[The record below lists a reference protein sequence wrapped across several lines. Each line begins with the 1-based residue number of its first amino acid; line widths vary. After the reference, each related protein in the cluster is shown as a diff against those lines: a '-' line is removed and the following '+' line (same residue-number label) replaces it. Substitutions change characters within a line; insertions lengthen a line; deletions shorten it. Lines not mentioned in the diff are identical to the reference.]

1 MGGHGTWIIGA
12 TFPDRF
18 AAIAPSA
25 GWISFWSYAGA
36 GRPADPSPVEQM
48 LLRACSPSDTP
59 KLARNYKHYG
69 VYILHGDKDDNVP
82 VEQARTM
89 VKRLAR
95 FHRDFAYHEEP
106 GAGHWWGNACVDWP
120 PLFDFL
126 KQHTRPATKDVRR
139 VEFAT
144 ASPGVSARCDWAS
157 IEAQI
162 HPLQISSIDLQFDPE
177 KGEIVGQTRNV
188 ARLTL
193 DLGAIK
199 PGKDAATISIA
210 LDEQK
215 KIESIPWPKD
225 DSPIRLVR
233 DGEGWSVQDRPPAG
247 VKSPRRYGPFKEA
260 FRNRMIFVYGT
271 KGTAEENAWA
281 FAKTRFD
288 AEALWYRGNA
298 SIDVLADADFDL
310 SRAAGR
316 NVILYGNADTNAAWK
331 SLLGGSPVKVR
342 RGEVMVGQRKLSG
355 DDLACLFIRPLPGSD
370 DCSVGVVSGS
380 GMAGMR
386 LTDRLP
392 YFLSGVGYPDC
403 TIIGPE
409 MLVDGSKGVRMA
421 GFFGN
426 DWSVE
431 DGEFAWKDAGKSSN
445 DAE

>member
-1 MGGHGTWIIGA
+1 
-12 TFPDRF
+12 
-18 AAIAPSA
+18 
-25 GWISFWSYAGA
+25 
-36 GRPADPSPVEQM
+36 
-48 LLRACSPSDTP
+48 
-59 KLARNYKHYG
+59 
-69 VYILHGDKDDNVP
+69 VP

-89 VKRLAR
+89 VKRLAK
-95 FHRDFAYHEEP
+95 FHRDFAYYERP
-106 GAGHWWGNACVDWP
+106 GAGHWWGGECVDWP

-126 KQHTRPATKDVRR
+126 KQHRRPAAKDVRR

-144 ASPGVSARCDWAS
+144 ASPGVSARCDWAT
-157 IEAQI
+157 IGAQI
-162 HPLQISSIDLQFDPE
+162 HPLQTSSINVQLDPE

-188 ARLTL
+188 ACLTL

-199 PGKDAATISIA
+199 PGDDAATISIG

-215 KIESIPWPKD
+215 KIENIPWPKE

-233 DGEGWSVQDRPPAG
+233 AGDDWSVQDRPVAG
-247 VKSPRRYGPFKEA
+247 VKGPRRYGPFKDA

-271 KGTAEENAWA
+271 KGTPEENAWA
-281 FAKTRFD
+281 FTKARFD
-288 AEALWYRGNA
+288 AEVLWYRGNA

-310 SRAAGR
+310 SSAVDR

-331 SLLGGSPVKVR
+331 ALLGGSPVQVR
-342 RGEVMVGQRKLSG
+342 RGEVKVGPRKLSG
-355 DDLACLFIRPLPGSD
+355 VDLACLFIRPLPGSD

-380 GMAGMR
+380 GAAGMR

-409 MLVDGSKGVRMA
+409 MLVNGSKGVRTA

-426 DWSVE
+426 DWRVE
-431 DGEFAWKDAGKSSN
+431 GGEFAWGEDQKPSAVD
-445 DAE
+445 E